1 MCGFRATRFAIEIER
16 VRPRND
22 RAFVAERVQFRER
35 LKEQLAPDPAP
46 AHRLHDA
53 GRAEHA
59 EAAIVRF
66 VCGEAGERAV
76 FFRSDDAERA
86 GAFEAPDLSEVLFDE
101 FEDSG
106 AAAASAAE
114 VSRDPGAR
122 SGRRSTVYVPCPRF
136 FDEPA
141 LRKKCARS
149 FILREHSRHE

>member
-1 MCGFRATRFAIEIER
+1 
-16 VRPRND
+16 
-22 RAFVAERVQFRER
+22 
-35 LKEQLAPDPAP
+35 
-46 AHRLHDA
+46 HDA

-136 FDEPA
+136 FDESA

-149 FILREHSRHE
+149 FILREHSRHEVVARLRENHARVRVGDERASDAAAPRVA